1 MEMLDIMSFISFFL
15 GASWDFFT
23 EIEVPG
29 TGVSVAALF
38 VGLFLANLG
47 LRFLGSMLGIGFGSD
62 SVIPWLI
69 WRRAANTKSDL
80 PAKRD

>member
-1 MEMLDIMSFISFFL
+1 MQVPEIMVAISFFL

-29 TGVSVAALF
+29 TGMTFAALF

-47 LRFLGSMLGIGFGSD
+47 LRFLFSMLGIGISSGAIIPILRHRNESQRGD
-62 SVIPWLI
+62 S
-69 WRRAANTKSDL
+69 N
-80 PAKRD
+80 